1 MRRTI
6 IILNI
11 FFVILFLIF
20 LLLSIFY
27 GSIIGFFFI
36 PLLCFLPF
44 AFRKNSSKGI
54 MLDNSQVQGYKSKQ
68 EDPYKIRYCPVC
80 EGEIKEAVAKFCYH
94 CGSKLHN
101 N

>member
-1 MRRTI
+1 MRHTI

-44 AFRKNSSKGI
+44 AFRKNSDKGI
-54 MLDNSQVQGYKSKQ
+54 MLNNSEGQG
-68 EDPYKIRYCPVC
+68 YKIRYCPVC
-80 EGEIKEAVAKFCYH
+80 EGEIKEAIAKFCYH

>member
-11 FFVILFLIF
+11 FFVILSLIF

-44 AFRKNSSKGI
+44 AFRKNSRKG
-54 MLDNSQVQGYKSKQ
+54 MMFDNSQGQEYKSNQ
-68 EDPYKIRYCPVC
+68 EYKIRYCPVC
-80 EGEIKEAVAKFCYH
+80 EGEIKEAIAKFCYH
-94 CGSKLHN
+94 CGSKLPN

>member
-44 AFRKNSSKGI
+44 AFRKKTSKGI
-54 MLDNSQVQGYKSKQ
+54 IFDDSQGQVYK
-68 EDPYKIRYCPVC
+68 PKIRYCPVC
-80 EGEIKEAVAKFCYH
+80 EGEIREPIAKFCYH
-94 CGSKLHN
+94 CGSKLN
-101 N
+101 NN

>member
-1 MRRTI
+1 MRRT

-44 AFRKNSSKGI
+44 AFRKNSGKGR
-54 MLDNSQVQGYKSKQ
+54 MLNNSERQGYKSKH
-68 EDPYKIRYCPVC
+68 EYKIRYCPVC

>member
-44 AFRKNSSKGI
+44 AFRKNSSKGK
-54 MLDNSQVQGYKSKQ
+54 MSDESQQQSYKFK
-68 EDPYKIRYCPVC
+68 EDLSAKIRYCPVC
-80 EGEIKEAVAKFCYH
+80 EGEIREAIAKFCYH
-94 CGSKLHN
+94 CGFKLN
-101 N
+101 NN

>member
-1 MRRTI
+1 MRRNI
-6 IILNI
+6 LILNI

-20 LLLSIFY
+20 LFLSIFY

-44 AFRKNSSKGI
+44 AFRKKSSQGI
-54 MLDNSQVQGYKSKQ
+54 MLDEYKSKQ
-68 EDPYKIRYCPVC
+68 EDVYKTRYCPVC
-80 EGEIKEAVAKFCYH
+80 EGEIKEPVAKFCYH